1 MSTTRQ
7 PLYIDKMRAFEM
19 NYVRIMQLIPDL
31 PESGGAVLLSKNSEQ
46 GQIRIEL
53 IERSPYTSRL
63 ELVHQIPALQGWIPD
78 MRICVHAYHDA
89 EVAEVVS
96 YQSQKGFEARNAYP
110 NPRMHHPHEKA
121 ELNRFLS
128 EWLDHCLK
136 QLASGAMLD
145 VS

>member
-1 MSTTRQ
+1 MSSTRQ
-7 PLYIDKMRAFEM
+7 PVYIDKMRAFEM
-19 NYVRIMQLIPDL
+19 NYARIMQLIPDL
-31 PESGGAVLLSKNSEQ
+31 LESGGAVLLSNNSDQ

-53 IERSPYTSRL
+53 IERNPYTSRL
-63 ELVHQIPALQGWIPD
+63 EFVHQIPALQGWIPD
-78 MRICVHAYHDA
+78 MRISVHVYHDA

-96 YQSQKGFEARNAYP
+96 YQSQKGFEARNSYP
-110 NPRMHHPHEKA
+110 NPRMHHPYEKA

-128 EWLDHCLK
+128 EWLDYCLK